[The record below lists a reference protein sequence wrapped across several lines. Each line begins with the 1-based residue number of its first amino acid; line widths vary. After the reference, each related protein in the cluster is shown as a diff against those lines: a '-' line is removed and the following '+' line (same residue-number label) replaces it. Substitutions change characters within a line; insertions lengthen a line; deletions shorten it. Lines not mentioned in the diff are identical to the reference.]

1 MLGWGAE
8 RGWGGGFPR
17 LSGSGCLAPSCL
29 SPPSVSPTQ
38 HTSLEAQM
46 CQVES
51 RYLVLLQERKTPVC
65 SEEPNPDSG
74 LVAQLLEDALKVD
87 SGEQPGQAY
96 FKPHMVR

>member
-8 RGWGGGFPR
+8 QCFPR
-17 LSGSGCLAPSCL
+17 FSGSGCLVLLPASAPR
-29 SPPSVSPTQ
+29 SVSPPQ

-65 SEEPNPDSG
+65 SEEPNPDSD

-87 SGEQPGQAY
+87 SGELPAQAY